1 MAGSSG
7 HSDAPSGNFLSSRVS
22 VYWLLKRALLHG
34 VKQSVISLTCC
45 SRILW
50 VCIIGLVSHGLGIA
64 AQLVASFTDAL
75 RTSM

>member
-1 MAGSSG
+1 MHFMIRIAFKRRVKKLPN
-7 HSDAPSGNFLSSRVS
+7 HMNNF
-22 VYWLLKRALLHG
+22 A
-34 VKQSVISLTCC
+34 VISIILC

-50 VCIIGLVSHGLGIA
+50 VCILGLVSHGLGIA